1 MGMGQDLSK
10 TAAGIIGF
18 VQWEMGFSENLRK
31 WEQSEWLRN
40 ISFCSEYYIARQLVS
55 LSQVPT
61 NLIKRQSHC
70 IGFKKYKTFSVL
82 IYSYINTS
90 GNWKN
95 EKLCG
100 NTTPA
105 GRSVFTQF
113 RVFPIFTRVDI
124 TVYQYGKNV
133 LYFFYNIAQRTLTEE
148 WREIFRVDIE
158 LYQHGS

>member
-1 MGMGQDLSK
+1 MLDK
-10 TAAGIIGF
+10 P
-18 VQWEMGFSENLRK
+18 K
-31 WEQSEWLRN
+31 
-40 ISFCSEYYIARQLVS
+40 
-55 LSQVPT
+55 
-61 NLIKRQSHC
+61 LI
-70 IGFKKYKTFSVL
+70 FKKHKTFSVL

-113 RVFPIFTRVDI
+113 RVFPIFTSVDI

-133 LYFFYNIAQRTLTEE
+133 LYFFYNIAQRTLTEG

>member
-1 MGMGQDLSK
+1 MFFGFFHLKSL
-10 TAAGIIGF
+10 IIHLEKKH
-18 VQWEMGFSENLRK
+18 V
-31 WEQSEWLRN
+31 
-40 ISFCSEYYIARQLVS
+40 I
-55 LSQVPT
+55 
-61 NLIKRQSHC
+61 
-70 IGFKKYKTFSVL
+70 FKKYKTFSVL

-113 RVFPIFTRVDI
+113 RIFPIFTSVDI

-133 LYFFYNIAQRTLTEE
+133 LCFFYNIAQRTLTEE
-148 WREIFRVDIE
+148 WREIFHIDIE

>member
-1 MGMGQDLSK
+1 MFFVLTKPLPISLWNSQDYFKTFVNHIYIYTLKVIAFSK
-10 TAAGIIGF
+10 
-18 VQWEMGFSENLRK
+18 K
-31 WEQSEWLRN
+31 
-40 ISFCSEYYIARQLVS
+40 C
-55 LSQVPT
+55 QV
-61 NLIKRQSHC
+61 I
-70 IGFKKYKTFSVL
+70 FKKYKTFSVL

-113 RVFPIFTRVDI
+113 RVFPIFTSVDI
-124 TVYQYGKNV
+124 IVYQYGKNV

>member
-1 MGMGQDLSK
+1 MWQQMNNQ
-10 TAAGIIGF
+10 I
-18 VQWEMGFSENLRK
+18 
-31 WEQSEWLRN
+31 
-40 ISFCSEYYIARQLVS
+40 EYYIR
-55 LSQVPT
+55 
-61 NLIKRQSHC
+61 
-70 IGFKKYKTFSVL
+70 FKKYKTFSVL

-113 RVFPIFTRVDI
+113 RVFPTLTSVDI

-133 LYFFYNIAQRTLTEE
+133 LYFFYNIAQRTLTKE

-158 LYQHGS
+158 LYQHGSQPISVQNLQMLCYKNLYNIGMYVVLNIKCRLMKFIFRFSAHASWWFVWA

>member
-1 MGMGQDLSK
+1 MK
-10 TAAGIIGF
+10 TLRPVGVVF
-18 VQWEMGFSENLRK
+18 PHNFSFF
-31 WEQSEWLRN
+31 Q
-40 ISFCSEYYIARQLVS
+40 FPLV
-55 LSQVPT
+55 
-61 NLIKRQSHC
+61 LI
-70 IGFKKYKTFSVL
+70 FKKYKTFSVL

-100 NTTPA
+100 NTTPT
-105 GRSVFTQF
+105 RQIVFTQF
-113 RVFPIFTRVDI
+113 RVFPIFTSVYI

-148 WREIFRVDIE
+148 WQEIFRVDIE

>member
-1 MGMGQDLSK
+1 M
-10 TAAGIIGF
+10 T
-18 VQWEMGFSENLRK
+18 
-31 WEQSEWLRN
+31 
-40 ISFCSEYYIARQLVS
+40 
-55 LSQVPT
+55 
-61 NLIKRQSHC
+61 
-70 IGFKKYKTFSVL
+70 FKKYKTFSVL

-100 NTTPA
+100 N
-105 GRSVFTQF
+105 FTQF
-113 RVFPIFTRVDI
+113 RVFPIFTSVDI

-133 LYFFYNIAQRTLTEE
+133 LYFFCNTEQRTSTEV

>member
-1 MGMGQDLSK
+1 MLFMH
-10 TAAGIIGF
+10 
-18 VQWEMGFSENLRK
+18 V
-31 WEQSEWLRN
+31 N
-40 ISFCSEYYIARQLVS
+40 I
-55 LSQVPT
+55 
-61 NLIKRQSHC
+61 
-70 IGFKKYKTFSVL
+70 KKYKTFSVL

-113 RVFPIFTRVDI
+113 RVFPIFTSVDI

-133 LYFFYNIAQRTLTEE
+133 LYFFYNIAQGTLTEE
-148 WREIFRVDIE
+148 WRKISRVDIG
-158 LYQHGS
+158 LYQHCS

>member
-1 MGMGQDLSK
+1 MSVVMKSNRSLTKIKKLWNTLNQPCH
-10 TAAGIIGF
+10 
-18 VQWEMGFSENLRK
+18 M
-31 WEQSEWLRN
+31 
-40 ISFCSEYYIARQLVS
+40 IA
-55 LSQVPT
+55 
-61 NLIKRQSHC
+61 
-70 IGFKKYKTFSVL
+70 FKKYKTFSVL

-113 RVFPIFTRVDI
+113 RVFPIFTSVDI
-124 TVYQYGKNV
+124 TVYQYGKYV

>member
-1 MGMGQDLSK
+1 M
-10 TAAGIIGF
+10 
-18 VQWEMGFSENLRK
+18 NPH
-31 WEQSEWLRN
+31 
-40 ISFCSEYYIARQLVS
+40 YYI
-55 LSQVPT
+55 
-61 NLIKRQSHC
+61 
-70 IGFKKYKTFSVL
+70 FKKYKTFSVL

-95 EKLCG
+95 EKSC
-100 NTTPA
+100 
-105 GRSVFTQF
+105 
-113 RVFPIFTRVDI
+113 VFPIFTSVDI

>member
-1 MGMGQDLSK
+1 MKIGK
-10 TAAGIIGF
+10 TRNCVKTLRPAGVVF
-18 VQWEMGFSENLRK
+18 PHNFSP
-31 WEQSEWLRN
+31 
-40 ISFCSEYYIARQLVS
+40 LV
-55 LSQVPT
+55 
-61 NLIKRQSHC
+61 LI
-70 IGFKKYKTFSVL
+70 FKKYKTFSVL

-100 NTTPA
+100 NTTPT

-113 RVFPIFTRVDI
+113 RVFPIFTSVDI

-158 LYQHGS
+158 LYQHGSYPISVQNLQMLYYKTVYQHGKCFIFLK

>member
-1 MGMGQDLSK
+1 MLYYSILQIAS
-10 TAAGIIGF
+10 AGSR
-18 VQWEMGFSENLRK
+18 VVL
-31 WEQSEWLRN
+31 
-40 ISFCSEYYIARQLVS
+40 
-55 LSQVPT
+55 
-61 NLIKRQSHC
+61 
-70 IGFKKYKTFSVL
+70 KKYKTFSVL

-105 GRSVFTQF
+105 GQSVFTQF
-113 RVFPIFTRVDI
+113 RVFPIFVSVDI

-148 WREIFRVDIE
+148 WQEIFRVDRVISTRLLANHRSE
-158 LYQHGS
+158 MYFLLVCMNASSYCSATKRY

>member
-1 MGMGQDLSK
+1 M
-10 TAAGIIGF
+10 
-18 VQWEMGFSENLRK
+18 
-31 WEQSEWLRN
+31 
-40 ISFCSEYYIARQLVS
+40 
-55 LSQVPT
+55 
-61 NLIKRQSHC
+61 
-70 IGFKKYKTFSVL
+70 L

-113 RVFPIFTRVDI
+113 RVFPIFTSVDI

-158 LYQHGS
+158 LYQHGSSSQSAFRIYKCYIIIPNSKKVFFRKSKIQITNYKIHKKYVTSQT